1 MNLINLTNFIN
12 YLFLQAGFMK
22 KFNTVAI
29 IGVGLIGG
37 AFGMALR
44 KQKLACRVIGIG
56 RNEARL
62 KNAVKLGAIT
72 EYSLDYWILGEAD
85 LVFLATPVLHIKDM
99 LTKIGPY
106 LKAGA
111 IVTDGGST
119 KENIVSAANKYL
131 PLYTYFV
138 GSHPIA
144 GSEKSGVQFACPDL
158 FKGSVCAVTPDKL
171 TDRMALTK
179 VVNIW
184 RKLGARVITLKPAE
198 HDKILAATSHLS
210 HFVAAAMSVSVI
222 NKNKNLLALI
232 GKGFKDT
239 TRIAA
244 SNPEVWAEIALAN
257 KINVCKSMKAFIRQT
272 VKLEKAIKRG
282 KSKEIIKLLK
292 EAKIKRE
299 SL

>member
-1 MNLINLTNFIN
+1 
-12 YLFLQAGFMK
+12 MK
-22 KFNTVAI
+22 KINTIAI

-44 KQKLACRVIGIG
+44 KQKIASKIIGIG
-56 RNEARL
+56 RNEERL
-62 KNAVKLGAIT
+62 KKAVKLGAIT

-85 LVFLATPVLHIKDM
+85 LVFLATPVVHIKDM

-119 KENIVSAANKYL
+119 KEEIVEAANKWL

-144 GSEKSGVQFACPDL
+144 GSEKSGVQFASKDL

-171 TDRMALTK
+171 TNKIALNK
-179 VVNIW
+179 VAKLW
-184 RKLGARVITLKPAE
+184 KMLGAKVITLPPAE
-198 HDKILAATSHLS
+198 HDKILAATSHLP
-210 HFVAAAMSVSVI
+210 HFAAAAMSVSVI

-244 SNPEVWAEIALAN
+244 SSPEVWAEIALAN
-257 KINVCKSMKAFIRQT
+257 KKNVCAMLKLFMKQT
-272 VKLEKAIKRG
+272 AKLEKAIKRG
-282 KSKEIIKLLK
+282 RTKDIVKLLK
-292 EAKIKRE
+292 EAKLKRE
-299 SL
+299 RL

>member
-1 MNLINLTNFIN
+1 
-12 YLFLQAGFMK
+12 MK

-44 KQKLACRVIGIG
+44 RQKLAVKVIGIG

-62 KNAVKLGAIT
+62 KKAVKLEAIT

-85 LVFLATPVLHIKDM
+85 LVFLATPVIHITEM
-99 LTKIGPY
+99 LAKIGPY

-111 IVTDGGST
+111 VVTDGGST
-119 KENIVSAANKYL
+119 KEGIVNAANKYL

-144 GSEKSGVQFACPDL
+144 GSEKNGVQFASTGL
-158 FKGSVCAVTPDKL
+158 FRGSVCAVTPDKL
-171 TDRMALTK
+171 TDKTALKKITGLWKAFGAK
-179 VVNIW
+179 VVT
-184 RKLGARVITLKPAE
+184 ITPGE
-198 HDKILAATSHLS
+198 HDRIIAATSHLP
-210 HFVAAAMSVSVI
+210 HFAAAALAGSVI
-222 NKNKNLLALI
+222 SKNKNLRSLI

-239 TRIAA
+239 TRIAV

-257 KINVCKSMKAFIRQT
+257 KKNVCKSIKAFIRKIT
-272 VKLEKAIKRG
+272 KLEKFIRKG
-282 KSKEIIKLLK
+282 KTKEIVRLLK
-292 EAKIKRE
+292 EAKVKRE
-299 SL
+299 SI

>member
-1 MNLINLTNFIN
+1 
-12 YLFLQAGFMK
+12 MK
-22 KFNTVAI
+22 KINTIAI

-44 KQKLACRVIGIG
+44 KQKIASKIIGIG
-56 RNEARL
+56 RNEERL
-62 KNAVKLGAIT
+62 KKAVKLGAIT

-85 LVFLATPVLHIKDM
+85 LVFLATPVVHIKDM

-119 KENIVSAANKYL
+119 KEEIVEAANKWL

-138 GSHPIA
+138 GSYPIA
-144 GSEKSGVQFACPDL
+144 GSEKSGVEFASKDL

-171 TDRMALTK
+171 TNKIALNK
-179 VVNIW
+179 VAKLW
-184 RKLGARVITLKPAE
+184 KMLGAKVITLPPAE
-198 HDKILAATSHLS
+198 HDKILAATSHLP
-210 HFVAAAMSVSVI
+210 HFAAAAMSVSVI

-244 SNPEVWAEIALAN
+244 SSPEVWAEIALAN
-257 KINVCKSMKAFIRQT
+257 KKNVCAMLKLFMKQT
-272 VKLEKAIKRG
+272 AKLEKAIKRERT
-282 KSKEIIKLLK
+282 KDIVKLLK
-292 EAKIKRE
+292 EAKLKRE
-299 SL
+299 RL

>member
-1 MNLINLTNFIN
+1 
-12 YLFLQAGFMK
+12 MK
-22 KFNTVAI
+22 KINTIAI

-44 KQKLACRVIGIG
+44 KQKIASKIIGIG
-56 RNEARL
+56 RNEERL
-62 KNAVKLGAIT
+62 KKAVKLGAIT

-85 LVFLATPVLHIKDM
+85 LVFLATPVVHIKDM

-119 KENIVSAANKYL
+119 KEEIVEAANKWL

-144 GSEKSGVQFACPDL
+144 GSEKSGVQFASKDL

-171 TDRMALTK
+171 TNKIALNK
-179 VVNIW
+179 VAKLW
-184 RKLGARVITLKPAE
+184 KMLGAKVITLPPAE
-198 HDKILAATSHLS
+198 HDKILAATSHLP
-210 HFVAAAMSVSVI
+210 HFAAAAMSVSVI

-244 SNPEVWAEIALAN
+244 SSPEVWAEIALAN
-257 KINVCKSMKAFIRQT
+257 KKNVCAMLKLFMKQT
-272 VKLEKAIKRG
+272 AKLEKAIKRERT
-282 KSKEIIKLLK
+282 KDIVKLLK
-292 EAKIKRE
+292 EAKLKRE
-299 SL
+299 RL

>member
-1 MNLINLTNFIN
+1 MR
-12 YLFLQAGFMK
+12 

-37 AFGMALR
+37 AFGLALR
-44 KQKLACRVIGIG
+44 KQKLAKKVIGIG
-56 RNEARL
+56 RNESRL
-62 KNAVKLGAIT
+62 KKAVKIGAIT

-85 LVFLATPVLHIKDM
+85 LVFLATPVLHIKEM

-119 KENIVSAANKYL
+119 KEVIISTANKYL

-144 GSEKSGVQFACPDL
+144 GSEKSGVQYASAQL
-158 FKGSVCAVTPDKL
+158 FKDSVCAVTPDKF
-171 TDRMALTK
+171 TNRTALNK
-179 VVNIW
+179 LMGLW
-184 RKLGARVITLKPAE
+184 RALGAKVIICSPAE
-198 HDKILAATSHLS
+198 HDKLLASTSHLP
-210 HFVAAAMSVSVI
+210 HFAAAAMAAAVI
-222 NKNKNLLALI
+222 KKDKKLLALI
-232 GKGFKDT
+232 GRGFRDT

-257 KINVCKSMKAFIRQT
+257 RKNISLSLKTFIKQAVKI
-272 VKLEKAIKRG
+272 EKAIRNGKR
-282 KSKEIIKLLK
+282 KELVKLLK
-292 EAKIKRE
+292 EAKAKRE
-299 SL
+299 SI

>member
-1 MNLINLTNFIN
+1 
-12 YLFLQAGFMK
+12 MK
-22 KFNTVAI
+22 KINTVAI

-44 KQKLACRVIGIG
+44 KQKLAGRVIGIG
-56 RNEARL
+56 RNEKKL
-62 KNAVKLGAIT
+62 KNAVKLGALT

-85 LVFLATPVLHIKDM
+85 LVFLATPVVHIEEM

-111 IVTDGGST
+111 LVTDGGST

-144 GSEKSGVQFACPDL
+144 GSEKSGVQFSEAGL
-158 FKGSVCAVTPDKL
+158 FNGAVCAVTPDKL
-171 TDRMALTK
+171 TNKIALSK
-179 VVNIW
+179 IRNLW
-184 RKLGARVITLKPAE
+184 KKLGANVVTLSPAE
-198 HDKILAATSHLS
+198 HDKILAATSHLP
-210 HFVAAAMSVSVI
+210 HFVAAAMAVSVI
-222 NKNKNLLALI
+222 SKNKNLLSLI

-244 SNPEVWAEIALAN
+244 SSPEVWAEIALAN
-257 KINVCKSMKAFIRQT
+257 KKNVCKSMKEFIRQT
-272 VKLEKAIKRG
+272 IKLEKAIKRG
-282 KSKEIIKLLK
+282 RSKDIVMILK
-292 EAKIKRE
+292 EAKVKRE
-299 SL
+299 QL

>member
-1 MNLINLTNFIN
+1 
-12 YLFLQAGFMK
+12 MK
-22 KFNTVAI
+22 KINTIAI

-44 KQKLACRVIGIG
+44 KQKIASKIIGIG
-56 RNEARL
+56 RNEERL
-62 KNAVKLGAIT
+62 KKAVKLGAIT

-85 LVFLATPVLHIKDM
+85 LVFLATPVVHIKDM

-119 KENIVSAANKYL
+119 KEEIVEAANKWL

-144 GSEKSGVQFACPDL
+144 GSEKSGVQFASKDL

-171 TDRMALTK
+171 TNKIALNK
-179 VVNIW
+179 VAKLW
-184 RKLGARVITLKPAE
+184 KMLGAKVITLPPAE
-198 HDKILAATSHLS
+198 HDKILAATSHLP
-210 HFVAAAMSVSVI
+210 HFAAAAMSVSVI

-244 SNPEVWAEIALAN
+244 SSPEVWAEIALAN
-257 KINVCKSMKAFIRQT
+257 KKNVCAMLKLFMKQT
-272 VKLEKAIKRG
+272 AKLEKAIKRERT
-282 KSKEIIKLLK
+282 KDIVKILK
-292 EAKIKRE
+292 EAKLKRE
-299 SL
+299 RL